1 MGYQENKGR
10 VDDGASFQ
18 IWVLRAGLGS
28 DGRLMAL
35 NMLGLKPCHVSPGRA
50 PDDSSVGE
58 SMRALG
64 PC

>member
-1 MGYQENKGR
+1 MGYQGNKGR
-10 VDDGASFQ
+10 VDDEASFQ

-28 DGRLMAL
+28 DV

-50 PDDSSVGE
+50 PVDSSVRE